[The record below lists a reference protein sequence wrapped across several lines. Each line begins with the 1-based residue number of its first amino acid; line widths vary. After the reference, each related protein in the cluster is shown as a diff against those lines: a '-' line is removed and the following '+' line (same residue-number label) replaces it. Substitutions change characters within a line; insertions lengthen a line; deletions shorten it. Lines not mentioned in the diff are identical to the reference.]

1 MKRVTPALNSYKTL
15 SAYSTWIQIEFFIIV
30 KFWLYF
36 HKLSKSNRIL
46 LTEKLDQQFIVQCTA
61 LYIIRNSIIPYLKI
75 SYFTNRFKIHFILRR
90 YITHYQHM
98 CIEVWNVQIGV
109 ENSEMAIPIPVFM
122 RIDFNNRELLSEE
135 MPKTVMPLA
144 DNNFVV

>member
-1 MKRVTPALNSYKTL
+1 
-15 SAYSTWIQIEFFIIV
+15 
-30 KFWLYF
+30 
-36 HKLSKSNRIL
+36 
-46 LTEKLDQQFIVQCTA
+46 
-61 LYIIRNSIIPYLKI
+61 
-75 SYFTNRFKIHFILRR
+75 
-90 YITHYQHM
+90 M